1 MNQTEII
8 VSGSSVAEVVPQISG
23 ALSNER
29 GWLTAG
35 LSRSWDTDSGQRI
48 NAETSL
54 TYSSVFQA
62 CSLIS
67 QGIAS
72 LGFEVFT
79 RTADDDRERLRLHPA
94 WGLLNISPSPTEDIT
109 AFSFRE
115 TMTASALLHGNGYA
129 AIGRGGGGRPT
140 SLTLLNPQMT
150 WPDDSQPELM
160 YWTQETAQDEARP
173 IPARDVF
180 HLKGLSPDGLV
191 GYSVFKLARNSWGLG
206 LAQEKHG
213 ARHFRNG
220 SRPNIALRTT
230 AHLDEDQATS
240 LRQRFESRHRGLD
253 AETST
258 AVLSGGLEIVPFSI
272 SNEDSQWLQS
282 RAFQRVEVAS
292 WFNLPPHMLGSSEG
306 PSSYNS
312 LQEENRRFL
321 QQTLRPWLNKWQSEA
336 DLKLLTGNE
345 RDGKKTYFE
354 HNLASLIEADTAAV
368 TEQVTKLIAS
378 EVISVNEARRKLNM
392 NKRADGRGDEYRNPA
407 INPTVDIVEDKA
419 EPIRAEAPQP
429 EAADPGPCQKLLAD
443 VLCTMQGVEAER
455 MARRAKNTGATFEP
469 YAKRFYRDWG
479 KKVSEAIEPL
489 TGVWQQLGFDLNP
502 ELVAAAY
509 VAHNLGALVEVYENT
524 SRNVLESG
532 VKTLFTETLA
542 DWPRQLASDVI
553 GEAQHVQNQ

>member
-191 GYSVFKLARNSWGLG
+191 G
-206 LAQEKHG
+206 
-213 ARHFRNG
+213 
-220 SRPNIALRTT
+220 
-230 AHLDEDQATS
+230 
-240 LRQRFESRHRGLD
+240 
-253 AETST
+253 
-258 AVLSGGLEIVPFSI
+258 
-272 SNEDSQWLQS
+272 
-282 RAFQRVEVAS
+282 
-292 WFNLPPHMLGSSEG
+292 
-306 PSSYNS
+306 
-312 LQEENRRFL
+312 
-321 QQTLRPWLNKWQSEA
+321 
-336 DLKLLTGNE
+336 
-345 RDGKKTYFE
+345 
-354 HNLASLIEADTAAV
+354 
-368 TEQVTKLIAS
+368 
-378 EVISVNEARRKLNM
+378 
-392 NKRADGRGDEYRNPA
+392 
-407 INPTVDIVEDKA
+407 
-419 EPIRAEAPQP
+419 
-429 EAADPGPCQKLLAD
+429 
-443 VLCTMQGVEAER
+443 
-455 MARRAKNTGATFEP
+455 
-469 YAKRFYRDWG
+469 
-479 KKVSEAIEPL
+479 
-489 TGVWQQLGFDLNP
+489 
-502 ELVAAAY
+502 
-509 VAHNLGALVEVYENT
+509 
-524 SRNVLESG
+524 
-532 VKTLFTETLA
+532 
-542 DWPRQLASDVI
+542 
-553 GEAQHVQNQ
+553 